1 MYRLLTYV
9 LFLLSPER
17 AHRMS
22 LWIFGGLLKLPFV
35 KTVVRRLSHCDDE
48 VINLFGLSFRH
59 RVGLAAGFDK
69 NADHLS
75 LLETLNFAFIEIG
88 SVTHLPS
95 GGNPKPRLFRLPNDR
110 AIINRM
116 GLNNL
121 GAVNVSSR
129 LKKQHLNVPLFVNIA
144 KTPGLAGSIQNAIS
158 DYCESI
164 KLLKN
169 SADVIVL
176 NISCPNAGDGKTF
189 ENPELLTEL
198 LVNVRKVL
206 FVKEKPLL
214 IKISPDISNEEIST
228 IVNICEQFSVSGF
241 TATNTTT
248 KRSNLR
254 TTDTRLMEIGPGGL
268 SGRPLHNRA
277 IEVVRELRRNTTKP
291 IVGVG
296 GVYDHDSAQAFLN
309 AGANLVQL
317 YTGFIYGGPF
327 IVSKINRK
335 KLVHSSD

>member
-1 MYRLLTYV
+1 
-9 LFLLSPER
+9 
-17 AHRMS
+17 MS

-35 KTVVRRLSHCDDE
+35 KTFVRRLSQCDDE
-48 VINLFGLSFRH
+48 VVNLFGLSFRH

-69 NADHLS
+69 NADHIS

-88 SVTHLPS
+88 SVTHLPC

-121 GAVNVSSR
+121 GALNVSSR
-129 LKKQHLNVPLFVNIA
+129 LKKQKLNVPLFVNIA
-144 KTPGLAGSIQNAIS
+144 KTPGLAGSVQDAIF

-164 KLLKN
+164 KLLKS

-248 KRSNLR
+248 KRADLQ
-254 TTDTRLMEIGPGGL
+254 TTDTRLKEIGPGGL

-277 IEVVRELRRNTTKP
+277 VEVVRQLRRNTTKP

-309 AGANLVQL
+309 AGADLVQL

-327 IVSKINRK
+327 IVSKINRQR
-335 KLVHSSD
+335 LIHSSN

>member
-1 MYRLLTYV
+1 
-9 LFLLSPER
+9 
-17 AHRMS
+17 
-22 LWIFGGLLKLPFV
+22 
-35 KTVVRRLSHCDDE
+35 
-48 VINLFGLSFRH
+48 
-59 RVGLAAGFDK
+59 
-69 NADHLS
+69 
-75 LLETLNFAFIEIG
+75 
-88 SVTHLPS
+88 
-95 GGNPKPRLFRLPNDR
+95 
-110 AIINRM
+110 M

-121 GAVNVSSR
+121 GAANVSSR

-144 KTPGLAGSIQNAIS
+144 KTPSLAGSIQNAIS

-206 FVKEKPLL
+206 LVKEKPLL

-248 KRSNLR
+248 NRSNLR
-254 TTDTRLMEIGPGGL
+254 TTDTRLIEIGPGGL